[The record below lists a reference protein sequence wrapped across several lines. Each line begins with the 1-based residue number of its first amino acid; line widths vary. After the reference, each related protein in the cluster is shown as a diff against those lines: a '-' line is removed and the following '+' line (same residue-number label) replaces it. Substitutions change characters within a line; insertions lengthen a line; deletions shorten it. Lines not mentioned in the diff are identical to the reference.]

1 MTTNGIDVSH
11 YQGVVDWNA
20 VADAGIVFAYCK
32 ASEGTSFVDTQFS
45 SNWANT
51 QSAGIIRGAYHF
63 FRPSLDANAQAELF
77 LSQVVSLEDGDLP
90 PAVDVEASDGIDAQD
105 IVDGLQI
112 FLDAVQSALDRT
124 PVIYTYPSF
133 WTASVGDSLQFGSYP
148 LWVANYGVSTPTLPD
163 AWSTYALWQFSDS
176 GTVSGVTGSVDC
188 DSFNGCAADLPGLGS

>member
-63 FRPSLDANAQAELF
+63 FRPSMDANAQAELF